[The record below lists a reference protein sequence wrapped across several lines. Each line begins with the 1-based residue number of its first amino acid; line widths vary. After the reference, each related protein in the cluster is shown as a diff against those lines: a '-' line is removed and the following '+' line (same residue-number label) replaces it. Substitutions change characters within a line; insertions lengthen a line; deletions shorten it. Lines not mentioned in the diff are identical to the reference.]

1 MGADQAATSGAA
13 LDAVRA
19 GGREE
24 GAADAEEEEE
34 ELAVEEEEDC
44 VGDEPNC

>member
-1 MGADQAATSGAA
+1 MGADQAATGGPA

-34 ELAVEEEEDC
+34 KLAVEEEENCD
-44 VGDEPNC
+44 GDEPDR

>member
-1 MGADQAATSGAA
+1 MGTDPAATSGAA

-19 GGREE
+19 GRREE

-34 ELAVEEEEDC
+34 ELAVEEEKNC
-44 VGDEPNC
+44 GGDEPDC